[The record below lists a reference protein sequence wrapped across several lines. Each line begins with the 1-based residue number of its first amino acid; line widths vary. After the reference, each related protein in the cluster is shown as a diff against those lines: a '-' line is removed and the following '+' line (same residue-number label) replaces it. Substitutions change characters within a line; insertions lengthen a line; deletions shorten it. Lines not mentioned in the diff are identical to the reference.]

1 MPKLT
6 IRQSTF
12 ETNSSSVH
20 SLVIAKERNVS
31 EAVKSNPIV
40 VFDDYCI
47 PPRDKVIA
55 IKEKNLNWRDEH
67 DALDALCSDKDD
79 IYKACSQTTW
89 RYGTRRRFDDT
100 DVSDFKRRF
109 ETAVMYLPS
118 AKHVAL
124 ETIAEQRRAIRA
136 DENGVGL
143 NGDKA
148 FSDVERE
155 RIMRECRKHPCR
167 EGVIAALLE
176 ACERH
181 GVDVTLAIDADVL
194 CDAYEIKVG
203 EGEYERT
210 IIEGPGG
217 VATTWIHCVKEMD
230 DYADFAAN
238 GYKRL
243 VDFVLSEDS
252 QAYVVEEGE
261 YDYDRRAYDAIGT
274 FVNDGDKLVNGKYE
288 IISRR
293 LS

>member
-20 SLVIAKERNVS
+20 SLVIAKDGRISDAVTS
-31 EAVKSNPIV
+31 EPIV
-40 VFDDYCI
+40 VFDDYYV
-47 PPRDKVIA
+47 PPRDEVIA
-55 IKEKNLNWRDEH
+55 IKAKNLNWRDEH
-67 DALDALCSDKDD
+67 EALDALRGDKDD
-79 IYKACSQTTW
+79 ICEACSQTTW
-89 RYGTRRRFDDT
+89 RYGTRRCFDDT

-118 AKHVAL
+118 AKQVAL

-136 DENGVGL
+136 DDDGVGR

-167 EGVIAALLE
+167 EGVIAALLD
-176 ACERH
+176 ACEKH
-181 GVDVTLAIDADVL
+181 GVDVTLAIDADDL
-194 CDAYEIKVG
+194 CDAYEVKIG

-210 IIEGPGG
+210 IVEGSGSI
-217 VATTWIHCVKEMD
+217 ATTWVQSMKEMD
-230 DYADFAAN
+230 NYAELAAD
-238 GYKRL
+238 GYRKL
-243 VDFVLSEDS
+243 VDFVMNADS

-274 FVNDGDKLVNGKYE
+274 FINDGDKRSNGKYE

>member
-20 SLVIAKERNVS
+20 SLVISKERRVS
-31 EAVKSNPIV
+31 DAVTSEPIV
-40 VFDDYCI
+40 VFDDYCV
-47 PPRDKVIA
+47 PSRDKVIE
-55 IKEKNLNWRDEH
+55 IKSRNLNWRDEH
-67 DALDALCSDKDD
+67 DELDALRGDKGD
-79 IYKACSQTTW
+79 IYEACSQTTW
-89 RYGTRRRFDDT
+89 RYGSRRRFDDT

-118 AKHVAL
+118 AKYVAL

-136 DENGVGL
+136 DENGVGR
-143 NGDKA
+143 NGDVV
-148 FSDVERE
+148 FDESERE

-203 EGEYERT
+203 EGEYELT
-210 IIEGPGG
+210 FVEGSGSI
-217 VATTWIHCVKEMD
+217 ATTWVQSMKEMD
-230 DYADFAAN
+230 NYAELAAD
-238 GYKRL
+238 GYRKL
-243 VDFVLSEDS
+243 VGFVMNADS

-274 FVNDGDKLVNGKYE
+274 FVNDRDKRVNGKYE